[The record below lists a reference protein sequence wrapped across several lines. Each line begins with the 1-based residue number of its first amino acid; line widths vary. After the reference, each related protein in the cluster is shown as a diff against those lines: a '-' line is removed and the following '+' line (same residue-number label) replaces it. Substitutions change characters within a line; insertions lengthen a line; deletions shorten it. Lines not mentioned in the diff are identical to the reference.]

1 MAKTYTEILAEWVKK
16 RDASRPRQ
24 DKSLVAFLAVRD
36 DVKAAMAEGY
46 ALKTIWQHMNE
57 TGKLSYRYETFLK
70 HVRKHIKEK
79 QEKPLPKPQA
89 GKSRQEKSSFPD
101 QPVTGKGEN
110 PKVKQAKSQL
120 PGFVFDANPNEKD
133 LI

>member
-1 MAKTYTEILAEWVKK
+1 M
-16 RDASRPRQ
+16 D
-24 DKSLVAFLAVRD
+24 
-36 DVKAAMAEGY
+36 EGY

-79 QEKPLPKPQA
+79 QEKPLPKPQT
-89 GKSRQEKSSFPD
+89 GKDRQEKISRPEKED
-101 QPVTGKGEN
+101 KK
-110 PKVKQAKSQL
+110 KVKQAKSQL
-120 PGFVFDANPNEKD
+120 SGFVFDANPNEKD